1 MCRLLIRALG
11 ADKRKNKE
19 RTMPRKTKEP
29 VIGIQTVPGEGI
41 FVVMDG
47 QRIAERGAGE
57 WIPLEPG
64 VAVYS
69 SPDQSSITVEIRGVR
84 VH

>member
-1 MCRLLIRALG
+1 
-11 ADKRKNKE
+11 
-19 RTMPRKTKEP
+19 MPHKTKEP

-47 QRIAERGAGE
+47 KRIAERGAGE
-57 WIPLEPG
+57 WISLEPG

>member
-1 MCRLLIRALG
+1 
-11 ADKRKNKE
+11 
-19 RTMPRKTKEP
+19 MPHKTNEP

-47 QRIAERGAGE
+47 KQIAERGAGE